1 MSIHAIIK
9 TCPACHKNYSFNP
22 SVGQFKCPYCYGLGK
37 LKKESLLSVLKRKL
51 ESENEISAV
60 FRK

>member
-1 MSIHAIIK
+1 MNMSMRPIIK

-37 LKKESLLSVLKRKL
+37 LEKESLISKLKRKIK
-51 ESENEISAV
+51 SDNE
-60 FRK
+60 